1 MIEDPSQSEVR
12 HAYPFRNQ
20 TPNFLDSFQSGI
32 EIDAG
37 ERFTTIEFLA
47 EAIEIPVIVRGKGRI
62 ATDFPG
68 KQTAGERQAN
78 EDADIALL
86 GERKKQVFRA
96 LPENIED
103 YLNCGNAGIFDGL

>member
-1 MIEDPSQSEVR
+1 MIEDPLQSEVS
-12 HAYPFRNQ
+12 HAYPFGNQ
-20 TPNFLDSFQSGI
+20 TPDFLDSFKSGI

-37 ERFTTIEFLA
+37 ERFTPIEFLA
-47 EAIEIPVIVRGKGRI
+47 EAIEIPVIVRGKGRV

-68 KQTAGERQAN
+68 KQSAGEGKAN
-78 EDADIALL
+78 QDADIAFL

-103 YLNCGNAGIFDGL
+103 YLNRG